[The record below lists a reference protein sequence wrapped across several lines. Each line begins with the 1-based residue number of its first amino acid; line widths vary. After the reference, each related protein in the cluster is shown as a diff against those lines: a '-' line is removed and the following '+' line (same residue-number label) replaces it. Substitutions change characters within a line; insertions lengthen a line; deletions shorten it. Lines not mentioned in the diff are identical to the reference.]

1 MHTIAFAIPIALGKT
16 ELFRSAYGRFVL
28 DRRAEFEE
36 SRRRLGIS
44 SERGFLQQTPT
55 GDVAIV
61 VFDVVDPARM
71 LAGTATSSEPID
83 VDFRHY
89 LLEAFGLDLAG
100 GTVPALPE
108 EVFCWRRDGMFRH

>member
-1 MHTIAFAIPIALGKT
+1 MHTIAFAIPIALDKT
-16 ELFRSAYGRFVL
+16 ELFRSAYGRFVR

-36 SRRRLGIS
+36 SRSRLGIT
-44 SERGFLQQTPT
+44 SERGFLQHTPT
-55 GDVAIV
+55 GNVAIV
-61 VFDVVDPARM
+61 VFEVVDPARM

-83 VDFRHY
+83 VEFRRY
-89 LLEAFGLDLAG
+89 LLEAFGLDLAR

>member
-1 MHTIAFAIPIALGKT
+1 MHTIAFAIPIALDKT
-16 ELFRSAYGRFVL
+16 ELFRGAYRRFVL
-28 DRRAEFEE
+28 DRRAEFED
-36 SRRRLGIS
+36 SRRRLGIT

-61 VFDVVDPARM
+61 VFDVVDRARM

-89 LLEAFGLDLAG
+89 LLEAFGLDLAR
-100 GTVPALPE
+100 GTLPAPSE
-108 EVFCWRRDGMFRH
+108 QVFCWRREGSF